1 MERLLEGLFLD
12 ILNMSITA
20 SYIILFVLIARLF
33 LNTAPKIYSYALW
46 SVVLFRLL
54 CPISFSSKWN
64 ILQIIS
70 NHEGGTKYIPSNIGF
85 MTTPQVNTGIPMV
98 DSSINASL
106 PAATPYA
113 SVNPM
118 QLLQFELTYL
128 WFFGVLIL
136 LIYGLASFWQLR
148 SSLGTALRIEH
159 NIYES
164 DQLTSPFVLGFFKP
178 RIYLPVGLSEKEKR
192 YIIEHEQTHIRRFD
206 PLIKLVAFFTLS
218 IHWFNPLVWI
228 SFIWMT
234 KDMEMSCD
242 EHVIKKLGADSKK
255 EYSSTLLSLATKNS
269 QFMTVP
275 LAFGESTIK
284 TRIKNILY
292 YRSPKLWISILI
304 AGICAVVVLAGA
316 SNPLKVDSLDKNPVL
331 AKALYENRTS
341 YVGNA
346 SSVVA
351 LVDLLP
357 LPVGIERGEIILAT
371 DVKPYSLGINYGTE
385 KAPDMPSQN
394 ELFINSAL
402 LFATIGNVDTIT
414 HIGHWGDQ
422 GLAVLSSSRFDYSFT
437 RSQIENI
444 LGVNLQQ
451 YGQSEKG
458 LADLIELLK
467 QKSTPAQQRG
477 EQTALIPTEPSVTS
491 NQTLGTDM
499 VSLDYASDDLII
511 FHGYFGLFVYDLDTQ
526 TLVRS
531 LDLKPIGCQFTQGD
545 SYCEVSVSTDGNT
558 IQLHPMDNKEMFV
571 YTVSDNT
578 LVKSPYTELADSF
591 QSHLVPTDKV
601 IQSDLG
607 NYSSQ
612 AVAFDTGEFGVLH
625 TSDWNLGTLSYT
637 RDDMMYA
644 LFNSK

>member
-1 MERLLEGLFLD
+1 
-12 ILNMSITA
+12 MSITA
-20 SYIILFVLIARLF
+20 SYIILYVIITRLA
-33 LNTAPKIYSYALW
+33 LCKVPKIYSYALW

-64 ILQIIS
+64 ILQMIS
-70 NHEGGTKYIPSNIGF
+70 NHDGSTKYIPSNIGF
-85 MTTPQVNTGIPMV
+85 MANPQVNTGISVV

-128 WFFGVLIL
+128 WFLGVLIL
-136 LIYGLASFWQLR
+136 LIYGLMSFLQLKV
-148 SSLGTALRIEH
+148 SLRTALRLKH

-242 EHVIKKLGADSKK
+242 EYVIKKLGIDSKK
-255 EYSSTLLSLATKNS
+255 EYSTTLLSLATKNS

-284 TRIKNILY
+284 TRIQNILH
-292 YRSPKLWISILI
+292 YRSPKLWITVLI
-304 AGICAVVVLAGA
+304 AVICTAVVIAGV
-316 SNPLKVDSLDKNPVL
+316 SNPLKIDSLDKNPSL
-331 AKALYENRTS
+331 AKNLYENRTS

-346 SSVVA
+346 SSVIA

-357 LPVGIERGEIILAT
+357 LPQGIKRGEISLTT
-371 DVKPYSLGINYGTE
+371 DVKPYSMGISYATG

-394 ELFINSAL
+394 DLFINSAL

-414 HIGHWGDQ
+414 HIGHWGDA
-422 GLAVLSSSRFDYSFT
+422 GLAALSSSRFDYSFT
-437 RSQIENI
+437 RSQVEAI
-444 LGVNLQQ
+444 LGINLQQ

-467 QKSTPAQQRG
+467 KTSKPAQQL
-477 EQTALIPTEPSVTS
+477 EDKTTLKPTEPSVSS
-491 NQTLGTDM
+491 NQTLGADM
-499 VSLDYASDDLII
+499 VSLDYASDHRVI
-511 FHGYFGLFVYDLDTQ
+511 FHGYFGLFVYDLDSQ
-526 TLVRS
+526 TIIGS

-545 SYCEVSVSTDGNT
+545 AYCEVSVSEDGDT
-558 IQLHPMDNKEMFV
+558 VQLHPMNSVDRYF
-571 YTVSDNT
+571 YTISNNT
-578 LVKSPYTELADSF
+578 LRKQAFEEISDSF
-591 QSHLVPTDKV
+591 QSHLVPTDQV

-607 NYSSQ
+607 NYSIQ
-612 AVAFDTGEFGVLH
+612 AVLFDTGEYGVLH
-625 TSDWNLGTLSYT
+625 TSDWTLGTLSYT
-637 RDDMMYA
+637 RGDMMYS